1 MSGNDVQTPCP
12 ISALGQIT
20 VIVLSAAMLTNALN
34 FVGCVAPRASPPRPI
49 PPSVKAKVTLAAPAT
64 TDSAERKGEGE
75 AGRTGNEPA
84 PADAGVDR
92 SVPDLNG
99 HGLSL
104 PSGAL
109 NGPRGARVGSAPA
122 RAR

>member
-49 PPSVKAKVTLAAPAT
+49 QPSVKAAGAPPT
-64 TDSAERKGEGE
+64 SDPAERKGEGE

-84 PADAGVDR
+84 PADAGVHR

-104 PSGAL
+104 PSG
-109 NGPRGARVGSAPA
+109 
-122 RAR
+122 